1 MISTMES
8 LHEHL
13 ILEQILRDLRIS
25 KEVTRNNWQRLRKT
39 FGDRFEKAWNLVS
52 ENRIKKYVF
61 KPSLRTIWI
70 AIGQNAEYLIYSH
83 AGYCSCSDFYF
94 RVLDHEKAYCY
105 HLLAQK
111 LAESLEYYDLV
122 EEEDE
127 AYLQLLGIWKE
138 YSVAD

>member
-1 MISTMES
+1 MAS
-8 LHEHL
+8 LQEHL
-13 ILEQILRDLRIS
+13 SLEQILRDLRSS
-25 KEVTRNNWQRLRKT
+25 KEISRQNWQRLRST
-39 FGDRFEKAWNLVS
+39 FGDRFDKAWRLVT

-61 KPSLRTIWI
+61 KPSNRTLWI
-70 AIGQNAEYLIYSH
+70 AIGQNAEYLIYSN

-111 LAESLEYYDLV
+111 IAEALNHYDLV

-127 AYLQLLGIWKE
+127 AYEPLLDIWKE

>member
-1 MISTMES
+1 MAS
-8 LHEHL
+8 LQEHL
-13 ILEQILRDLRIS
+13 SLEQILRDLRSS
-25 KEVTRNNWQRLRKT
+25 KEISRQNWQRLRNT
-39 FGDRFEKAWNLVS
+39 FGDRFDKAWKLVT

-61 KPSLRTIWI
+61 KPSNRTLWV
-70 AIGQNAEYLIYSH
+70 AIGQNAEYLIYSN

-105 HLLAQK
+105 HILAQK
-111 LAESLEYYDLV
+111 IAEALNHYDLV

-127 AYLQLLGIWKE
+127 AYEPLLDIWKE

>member
-1 MISTMES
+1 MAS
-8 LHEHL
+8 LQEHL
-13 ILEQILRDLRIS
+13 SLEQILRDLRASREIS
-25 KEVTRNNWQRLRKT
+25 RQNWQRLRNT
-39 FGDRFEKAWNLVS
+39 FGDRFDKAWRLVT

-61 KPSLRTIWI
+61 KPSNRTLWI
-70 AIGQNAEYLIYSH
+70 AIGQNAEYLIYSK

-105 HLLAQK
+105 HLIAQK
-111 LAESLEYYDLV
+111 IAEALNHYDLI

-127 AYLQLLGIWKE
+127 AYDTLLGIWKD

>member
-1 MISTMES
+1 
-8 LHEHL
+8 LG
-13 ILEQILRDLRIS
+13 QILRDLRSSREIS
-25 KEVTRNNWQRLRKT
+25 RQNWQRLRST
-39 FGDRFEKAWNLVS
+39 FGDRFDKAWRLVT
-52 ENRIKKYVF
+52 ENRIKKYIF
-61 KPSLRTIWI
+61 KPSNRTLWI
-70 AIGQNAEYLIYSH
+70 AIGQNAEYLIYSN

-111 LAESLEYYDLV
+111 IAEALNHYDLV

-127 AYLQLLGIWKE
+127 AYAPLLDIWKE

>member
-1 MISTMES
+1 MAS

-13 ILEQILRDLRIS
+13 TLEQILRDLRIS
-25 KEVTRNNWQRLRKT
+25 REISSQNWQRLRNT
-39 FGDRFEKAWNLVS
+39 FGDRFDRAWKLVT
-52 ENRIKKYVF
+52 ENRLKKYVF
-61 KPSLRTIWI
+61 KPSGRTLWV
-70 AIGQNAEYLIYSH
+70 AIGQNAEYLIYSN

-111 LAESLEYYDLV
+111 MAEALNHFDLV

-127 AYLQLLGIWKE
+127 AYQPLLEIWKE

>member
-1 MISTMES
+1 MAS

-13 ILEQILRDLRIS
+13 SLEDILRDLRASREIS
-25 KEVTRNNWQRLRKT
+25 RQNWQRLRTT
-39 FGDRFEKAWNLVS
+39 FSDRFDKAWKLVT

-61 KPSLRTIWI
+61 KPSNRTLWV
-70 AIGQNAEYLIYSH
+70 AIGQNAEYLIYSN

-111 LAESLEYYDLV
+111 IAEALNYYDLI

-127 AYLQLLGIWKE
+127 AYEPLLEIWKD

>member
-1 MISTMES
+1 MAS
-8 LHEHL
+8 LQEHL
-13 ILEQILRDLRIS
+13 SLEQILRGLRAS
-25 KEVTRNNWQRLRKT
+25 KEISRQNWQRLRNI
-39 FGDRFEKAWNLVS
+39 FGDRFDKAWKLVT
-52 ENRIKKYVF
+52 ENRVKKYVF
-61 KPSLRTIWI
+61 KPSNRTLWI
-70 AIGQNAEYLIYSH
+70 AIGQNAEYLIYSN

-111 LAESLEYYDLV
+111 IAEALNHYDLI

-127 AYLQLLGIWKE
+127 AYDTLLEIWKE

>member
-1 MISTMES
+1 MAS

-13 ILEQILRDLRIS
+13 SLEQILRDLRIS
-25 KEVTRNNWQRLRKT
+25 REISSQNWQRLRNT
-39 FGDRFEKAWNLVS
+39 FGDRFDKAWKLVT
-52 ENRIKKYVF
+52 ENRLKKYVF
-61 KPSLRTIWI
+61 EPSGRTLWV
-70 AIGQNAEYLIYSH
+70 AIGQNAEYLLYSN

-94 RVLDHEKAYCY
+94 RVLDNEKAYCY

-111 LAESLEYYDLV
+111 MAEALNHFDLV

-127 AYLQLLGIWKE
+127 AYQPLLEIWKE